1 MNTYQHFTYAPKPA
15 LLTRVANG
23 LIVGIAAL
31 VRVFWQVSFK
41 LLHLSV
47 TPLTTV

>member
-1 MNTYQHFTYAPKPA
+1 MNTYEHFTYAPKPA

-31 VRVFWQVSFK
+31 VPVFCLWSLAGV
-41 LLHLSV
+41 V
-47 TPLTTV
+47 TV